1 MTKKNIR
8 NIAIIIIAIIAL
20 FVLNQVLDS
29 YQGKIAN
36 LCGIYIV
43 LALSLNLVNGDTG
56 LFSLGH
62 AGFMAVGAYTL
73 ALLTMP
79 TETKEMNYYMQPM
92 VPWLL
97 HLNMPYILAILMAGV
112 VSAIFGFLIGFP
124 VLRLNDDYLAI
135 ASLGFSEIIR
145 IVFINIVPI
154 TNGSLGLK
162 GIPTHPSLLWT
173 GGAAIVTIVF
183 MKLLMKSSTG
193 KALNAIREDEIAARA
208 MGISLFR
215 HKLLSFTI
223 SAFFAGVGGALMAGI
238 LGTIDPAQFKFAL
251 TFNIMLIVVLGGM
264 GRIWGNVI
272 AAIVVTY
279 MMEYLRFLDEP
290 MNNFLFRTNGLPGL
304 RMVVFSLLLIVI
316 VIFKKE
322 DSGIDLR
329 KYANKILR
337 RRNNA

>member
-8 NIAIIIIAIIAL
+8 NLILLVAAVAVL
-20 FVLNQVLDS
+20 FILNGVLDS

-62 AGFMAVGAYTL
+62 AGFMAIGAYTL
-73 ALLTMP
+73 AILTMS
-79 TETKEMNYYMQPM
+79 TEMKEMNYYMKPM

-97 HLNMPYILAILMAGV
+97 HLNLPYIFAVLMSGV
-112 VSAIFGFLIGFP
+112 IAAFFGFLIGFP

-145 IVFINIVPI
+145 IVFVNIVPI

-173 GGAAIVTIVF
+173 GGAAIITIVF

-208 MGISLFR
+208 MGINLFR

-223 SAFFAGVGGALMAGI
+223 SAFFAGIGGALMAGI
-238 LGTIDPAQFKFAL
+238 LGTIDPTQFKFAL

-264 GRIWGNVI
+264 GKIWGNVI

-304 RMVVFSLLLIVI
+304 RMVVFSLLLIFV

-322 DSGIDLR
+322 DSGIDL
-329 KYANKILR
+329 KKLLR